1 MTLVQYQ
8 PDPRLDLVFART
20 EKGSGVF
27 SHCGTVLGPISRR
40 VAGRFDRRRSL
51 TLRLTLSLPID
62 PADLKK

>member
-27 SHCGTVLGPISRR
+27 SHCGDKKRGQAT
-40 VAGRFDRRRSL
+40 FL
-51 TLRLTLSLPID
+51 TPSTDALAS
-62 PADLKK
+62 